1 LTALAASDREVT
13 MQTVLSHLSSLS
25 GVVGSLVC
33 DLDGQLAAQ
42 AFPAVFDVSTLQDM
56 SRTLANG
63 ATALD
68 LSSETTDLLDF
79 RFKDGRLLAKPF
91 GRSMLVVFCTK
102 GANVQFL
109 ILSITAAVA
118 KLEKLWQAS
127 APDSPAPPA
136 DTAPAALAARAPSG
150 AKKVAA
156 PTGGLD
162 ELRRRLGGA
171 AATPRPEGAGVAAV
185 QPPARREPQ
194 AKQDKPRTP
203 TTTGLQ
209 WWEGMS

>member
-1 LTALAASDREVT
+1 

-63 ATALD
+63 AAALD
-68 LSSETTDLLDF
+68 LSSETTGLLDF

-91 GRSMLVVFCTK
+91 GRSMLVVFCTR

-109 ILSITAAVA
+109 ILSITAAAA

-136 DTAPAALAARAPSG
+136 DTAPVTPAAPAPSG

-156 PTGGLD
+156 PTSGLD
-162 ELRRRLGGA
+162 ELRRRLAGA
-171 AATPRPEGAGVAAV
+171 AAAPRPDGAGVVSV

-194 AKQDKPRTP
+194 AKQDKSRTP
-203 TTTGLQ
+203 TSAGLQ